1 MCTEDDAFLFK
12 SGRFMHGF
20 VVLYPHHPPIVTP
33 PDPLAPDCR
42 LAKEGEKKQKT
53 LKRAQTVCFHWSRA
67 QSLSYYK
74 PV

>member
-20 VVLYPHHPPIVTP
+20 VVLPPIVTP

-42 LAKEGEKKQKT
+42 LAKEGEQKKNPEKSPDCVFS
-53 LKRAQTVCFHWSRA
+53 LE
-67 QSLSYYK
+67 QSAISELLQARVIS
-74 PV
+74 